1 MIDKIFDGGLLEALL
16 NHALQLDPAAQE
28 KLAPLEGKT
37 ISVAL
42 DIREQP
48 WILRVS
54 DGCFVFED
62 EALGRNCDVR
72 LRGTIG
78 GFMRLFDQSGR
89 SHGVNEKLYIEG
101 DLHSAQQFQRVMA
114 SLSPDFDMVL
124 KNRFGERLGGMLSA
138 AMQQVRGQG
147 ESAKAEIESRL
158 QAYFRGE
165 DAQCA
170 TREQSNALQQR
181 LSSLRMALDRL
192 DARVK
197 RMES

>member
-1 MIDKIFDGGLLEALL
+1 MIDKIFDGSLLEALL

-28 KLAPLEGKT
+28 KLAPLEAKT

-42 DIREQP
+42 DMREQP
-48 WILRVS
+48 WVLRVS
-54 DGCFVFED
+54 DGRFVFED
-62 EALGRNCDVR
+62 EALSSNCDVR

-114 SLSPDFDMVL
+114 SLSPDFDTVL
-124 KNRFGERLGGMLSA
+124 KSRFGDRLGGVLSG
-138 AMQQVRGQG
+138 AMQQVRQQG
-147 ESAKAEIESRL
+147 ESAKAEIESRM
-158 QAYFRGE
+158 QAYFQGE
-165 DAQCA
+165 DGQCA

-181 LSSLRMALDRL
+181 LGTLRMTLDRL

-197 RMES
+197 RLES